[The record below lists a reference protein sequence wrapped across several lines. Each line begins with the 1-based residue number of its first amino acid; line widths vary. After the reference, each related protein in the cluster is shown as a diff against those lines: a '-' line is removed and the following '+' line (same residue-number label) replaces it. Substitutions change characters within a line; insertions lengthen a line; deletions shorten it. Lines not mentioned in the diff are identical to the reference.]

1 MPCLAAELDRRQAQP
16 QAGKSAQSLLLL
28 SFPSTRTGD
37 QGACCVNSGPAPAF
51 VLHSGFVP
59 VELRKESGMK
69 GVQHYAG
76 HFMYSEL
83 KALLIS
89 FAMNE
94 TI

>member
-1 MPCLAAELDRRQAQP
+1 MCIYLYGCA
-16 QAGKSAQSLLLL
+16 
-28 SFPSTRTGD
+28 
-37 QGACCVNSGPAPAF
+37 GPAPAF